1 MSQND
6 EYTEQRKAT
15 GIGRTATTNHMQ
27 KQAIRTTCDFS
38 SEILKVRG
46 LRKRYFKFQ
55 KIITSNADHSS
66 QGKDLSRFKDN

>member
-1 MSQND
+1 MSHND

-15 GIGRTATTNHMQ
+15 ESGRTATTNHMQ
-27 KQAIRTTCDFS
+27 KQAIRTTCYFS
-38 SEILKVRG
+38 SEILKVRE

-55 KIITSNADHSS
+55 KTITSNADHSS